1 MELSEFVK
9 ETLLQL
15 IDGVR
20 NAQSA
25 SEDTDA
31 VINPRTLFNAE
42 KLPTVTVRG
51 ERRLVQLVEFE
62 VGLTSADLQSSKKG
76 IGVMLGGLGVG
87 GDAERSGTRSTVT
100 HIRFNIPIVL
110 PGVDVGNTPHTPTPR
125 TNPNKHRY

>member
-110 PGVDVGNTPHTPTPR
+110 PSVDGGNTPYTPTPR